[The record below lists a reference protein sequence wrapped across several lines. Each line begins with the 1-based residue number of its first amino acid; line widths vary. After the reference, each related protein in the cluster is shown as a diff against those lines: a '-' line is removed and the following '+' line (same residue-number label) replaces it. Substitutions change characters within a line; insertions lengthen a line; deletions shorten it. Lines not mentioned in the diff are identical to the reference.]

1 MARKK
6 KQEADHSLKDFIEA
20 LDEINKSK
28 GIDKEEIIVAVEQAL
43 VAAYKKD
50 TRSNVDLVVNI
61 NRTTGAIDAFYSKAI
76 VEEVED
82 EDKEISLHEALVL
95 DKSAVLGGSVVTHID
110 PKGFGRIAT
119 QNAKQLIIQ
128 KLKESE
134 RNIISN
140 TFMKKKDEMVSG
152 VIQREEYREVKKM
165 IHGEPVIEQNRIIHI
180 DLGKAE
186 GIMNSQNQ
194 VKSEHYHP
202 GMRLKVYVADVIITT
217 RGPQII
223 LSRTHPGLVKRLF
236 EEEVAEIADGIVEI
250 KSISREAGSRS
261 KLAVYSEDEQIDPV
275 GTCIG
280 PKGIRIQNVL
290 NEIGEEKIDIIKWS
304 EDPVEYIKNALAPA
318 EVLRVDILQ
327 TEENDGKN
335 SAMVV
340 VDDSQLSLAIGK
352 DGQNVRLA
360 ARLTG
365 WKIDI
370 KSKSKFE
377 SENADDEINI
387 LDSVEEVLLSDEE

>member
-6 KQEADHSLKDFIEA
+6 KTVVDNSLKDFIEA

-50 TRSNVDLVVNI
+50 TRTNVDLVVNI
-61 NRTTGAIDAFYSKAI
+61 NRVSGAIDAFYSKEI

-95 DKSAVLGGSVVTHID
+95 DKNAILGGNVVTHID

-134 RNIISN
+134 RNIISD
-140 TFMKKKDEMVSG
+140 TFMKKKDEMVTG
-152 VIQREEYREVKKM
+152 VIQREEYKDIKKM

-194 VKSEHYHP
+194 VKAEHYHP
-202 GMRLKVYVADVIITT
+202 GMRLKVYVSDVIITP

-223 LSRTHPGLVKRLF
+223 LSRTHPGLVRRLF

-261 KLAVYSEDEQIDPV
+261 KLAVYTSDEQIDPV

-280 PKGIRIQNVL
+280 PKGFRIQNVL
-290 NEIGEEKIDIIKWS
+290 NEIGDEKIDVIKWS

-318 EVLRVDILQ
+318 EVLKVDILQ
-327 TEENDGKN
+327 TEEADGKN
-335 SAMVV
+335 VAMVV
-340 VDDSQLSLAIGK
+340 VDDTQLSLAIGK

-370 KSKSKFE
+370 KSKSQFDM
-377 SENADDEINI
+377 SNDADEQLNQDAEIVSSDLI
-387 LDSVEEVLLSDEE
+387 EE

>member
-1 MARKK
+1 MR
-6 KQEADHSLKDFIEA
+6 L
-20 LDEINKSK
+20 INQRVLIKKSK

-50 TRSNVDLVVNI
+50 TRTNVDLVVNI
-61 NRTTGAIDAFYSKAI
+61 NRVSGAIDAFYSKEI

-95 DKSAVLGGSVVTHID
+95 DKNAILGGNVVTHID

-134 RNIISN
+134 RNIISD
-140 TFMKKKDEMVSG
+140 TFMKKKDEMVTG
-152 VIQREEYREVKKM
+152 VIQREEYKDIKKM

-194 VKSEHYHP
+194 VKAEHYHP
-202 GMRLKVYVADVIITT
+202 GMRLKVYVSDVIITP

-223 LSRTHPGLVKRLF
+223 LSRTHPGLVRRLF

-261 KLAVYSEDEQIDPV
+261 KLAVYTSDEQIDPV

-280 PKGIRIQNVL
+280 PKGFRIQNVL
-290 NEIGEEKIDIIKWS
+290 NEIGDEKIDVIKWS

-318 EVLRVDILQ
+318 EVLKVDILQ
-327 TEENDGKN
+327 TEEADGKN
-335 SAMVV
+335 VAMVV
-340 VDDSQLSLAIGK
+340 VDDTQLSLAIGK

-370 KSKSKFE
+370 KSKSQFDM
-377 SENADDEINI
+377 SNDADEQLNQDAEIVSSDLI
-387 LDSVEEVLLSDEE
+387 EE

>member
-1 MARKK
+1 
-6 KQEADHSLKDFIEA
+6 
-20 LDEINKSK
+20 
-28 GIDKEEIIVAVEQAL
+28 
-43 VAAYKKD
+43 
-50 TRSNVDLVVNI
+50 
-61 NRTTGAIDAFYSKAI
+61 
-76 VEEVED
+76 
-82 EDKEISLHEALVL
+82 
-95 DKSAVLGGSVVTHID
+95 
-110 PKGFGRIAT
+110 
-119 QNAKQLIIQ
+119 
-128 KLKESE
+128 
-134 RNIISN
+134 
-140 TFMKKKDEMVSG
+140 
-152 VIQREEYREVKKM
+152 
-165 IHGEPVIEQNRIIHI
+165 
-180 DLGKAE
+180 
-186 GIMNSQNQ
+186 MNSQNQ

-377 SENADDEINI
+377 SESADDEINI
-387 LDSVEEVLLSDEE
+387 LDSVEEGFTFLYVYLLVEYEKDTA